1 MYKHFDLVKAAE
13 KSHVLTVWRTVTGE
27 GGDYGR
33 LSTPIPSISEMQ
45 IRQNEWMK
53 KNIAEELMLLMKTFE
68 DKATNSKMKN

>member
-13 KSHVLTVWRTVTGE
+13 KSQVLTVWRTVTGE

-45 IRQNEWMK
+45 IRQSEWMK
-53 KNIAEELMLLMKTFE
+53 KNTAEELMLLMKTFE